1 MKRGH
6 EKRPSESDT
15 PLNRADLARIL
26 GIVLLLA
33 AFLMLTFTPELLF
46 EAWHRDGY
54 QKTEAEILSAPE
66 VRRSIKL
73 RIASSAEEIRV
84 RRTTFNGVSP
94 HMRISV
100 WYNPEAILTGGG
112 TWLDTRVMTTERWP
126 ELPEFPQALTAALL
140 NVLLGFGGSLL
151 LFGRPRRQRHDK
163 R

>member
-33 AFLMLTFTPELLF
+33 AFLMLTFTPQLLF
-46 EAWHRDGY
+46 VSWHRDGY
-54 QKTEAEILSAPE
+54 QKTEAEILSEPG
-66 VRRSIKL
+66 VYRSTKV

-126 ELPEFPQALTAALL
+126 ELPEFPQALMAALL
-140 NVLLGFGGSLL
+140 NVFLALGGSLL
-151 LFGRPRRQRHDK
+151 LFGRPRQRQNEK